1 MITSPRR
8 SALCPPVI
16 RHFVFTRLQEQ
27 SIAAAY
33 QALIPVVSRHTGRP
47 RSRAGDHEPATPTT
61 QGLRSQAR
69 GA

>member
-1 MITSPRR
+1 MSTSPRR
-8 SALCPPVI
+8 SAFRPPVI

-33 QALIPVVSRHTGRP
+33 QALIPVVSRQPVRP
-47 RSRAGDHEPATPTT
+47 RSRSHENEPATPTS
-61 QGLRSQAR
+61 QGFRSKAT

>member
-8 SALCPPVI
+8 FALCPPVI

-33 QALIPVVSRHTGRP
+33 QALIPVVSRNMRRP
-47 RSRAGDHEPATPTT
+47 RSRSGDHEPATPTT
-61 QGLRSQAR
+61 QGFRSKAR

>member
-8 SALCPPVI
+8 SAFRPPVI

-33 QALIPVVSRHTGRP
+33 RALIPAVSRYPGRP
-47 RSRAGDHEPATPTT
+47 RSRSADHEPATPTA
-61 QGLRSQAR
+61 QGLRTKAR

>member
-8 SALCPPVI
+8 SALRPPVI
-16 RHFVFTRLQEQ
+16 RHFVFTRLQDR

-33 QALIPVVSRHTGRP
+33 QALIPVVSRHPGRP
-47 RSRAGDHEPATPTT
+47 RLRSGDHEPATPTT
-61 QGLRSQAR
+61 QGLRSKAR